1 METWPEEVVRAFNRS
16 KFNRDETKKYE
27 LVLYKPIEPILQ
39 EGPQC
44 GIVALAMAMNN
55 HSCNVKVQ
63 SIFEKAKELL
73 YTIQGEL
80 FDGKEVLESYANY
93 SYRFTCLARV
103 IPHLCEQF
111 NLTATVH
118 QWAKVTDLVDCLQS
132 GCICLVP
139 YDSDAN
145 HEPCLKK
152 GHRAHW
158 LLVHGYLKELT
169 SSPSNEYDLVL
180 VQHGKS
186 KFLGAFSMLDL
197 FQSNGQ
203 LVDID
208 PKRRIDSE
216 YCLPKDASLKETLC
230 NLFVAI

>member
-1 METWPEEVVRAFNRS
+1 METWPSEVVRAFNRS

-44 GIVALAMAMNN
+44 GIVALAMAMSN
-55 HSCNVKVQ
+55 HSCDVKVQ

-80 FDGKEVLESYANY
+80 FDAH
-93 SYRFTCLARV
+93 V

-118 QWAKVTDLVDCLQS
+118 KWAKVTDLVDCLQS

-169 SSPSNEYDLVL
+169 SSSSNEYDLVL
-180 VQHGKS
+180 VQHGK
-186 KFLGAFSMLDL
+186 
-197 FQSNGQ
+197 N
-203 LVDID
+203 ID
-208 PKRRIDSE
+208 PKRRTDSE